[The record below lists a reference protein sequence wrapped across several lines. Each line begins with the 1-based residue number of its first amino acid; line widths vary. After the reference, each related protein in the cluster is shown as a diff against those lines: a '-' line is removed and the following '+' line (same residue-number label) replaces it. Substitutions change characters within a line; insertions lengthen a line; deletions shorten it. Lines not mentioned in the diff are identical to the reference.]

1 MSALDD
7 ILRAKEEELRS
18 KREGSNYTALLEQQA
33 ARALAASPPRDFLGA
48 LGGRGPRIIAE
59 VKKASPSKGVIRPDF
74 DPVDLAAEYEKNG
87 AAALSVLTEEKFF
100 LGKLEYLSLIRERS
114 ALPLLRKD
122 FILDELQV
130 YEARAAGADAVL
142 LITDILGPGRLEDL
156 ISLVDELYMTPL
168 VEVHDEAGLE
178 RAVSAGAR
186 LIGINNRDL
195 KTFRTDIST
204 TERLAPLVPEG
215 TSIVSESGINTPEDI
230 KRLMKCGV
238 KAFLVGEALAREKNA
253 GKKLR
258 ELLSAGKRPK

>member
-18 KREGSNYTALLEQQA
+18 VREGSNYTALLEQQA

-48 LGGRGPRIIAE
+48 ISGHGPRIIAE

-74 DPVDLAAEYEKNG
+74 DPVGLAAEYEKNG
-87 AAALSVLTEEKFF
+87 AAAVSVLTEEKFF
-100 LGKLEYLSLIRERS
+100 LGKLEYLSLIRERT

-122 FILDELQV
+122 FILDELHV

-156 ISLVDELYMTPL
+156 MSLVDELYMTPL
-168 VEVHDEAGLE
+168 VEVHDGEGLE
-178 RAVSAGAR
+178 RAMSAGAR

-204 TERLAPLVPEG
+204 TEKLAPLVPEG
-215 TSIVSESGINTPEDI
+215 TTIVSESGINTPEDI

-238 KAFLVGEALAREKNA
+238 NAFLVGEALAREKNA

-258 ELLSAGKRPK
+258 ELLSAGKHSK